1 VSFSVLMSPKRKLS
15 IVLLMSLLSFLSEMV
30 HAQPFRYTATIFNEV
45 DTLKNVE
52 FARAEWLNNPISLL
66 SDYNIHEGEA
76 LTENRPLYMDIFLP
90 RGDTLTQ
97 RPAVI
102 FVHGGAF
109 LVGSRHNDDMVA
121 FCDSFARRGY
131 VTATIDYRRGMGATV
146 YRFFGIMT
154 GISVNE
160 INAYRAVYRASQD
173 GRAAVSYLRKNAGLY
188 EIDAERIFMVG
199 SSAGAFAALNNLY
212 LDQPEEIPSA
222 ALNEPSLGGLD
233 FVGYP
238 EYRSRADAVVALWG
252 AIANPSLIGNESTPV
267 FLIHGKDDDI
277 VPFAKGVPLEG
288 TVSPNPFI
296 QFSLPETYGSYCI
309 DTALNNKGI
318 YHKTWFPD
326 NKKHEFYGVDTGEF
340 PPEGPNLYWDTIHNK
355 IEKFLLERFQ
365 PGAGFE
371 IDVRG
376 KQLTVTSQSDDN
388 HYINW
393 DFGDGSTGI
402 GEQADHVYQYPGE
415 YTVTLTICNANLA
428 CDTLSK
434 TVTILN
440 TAASNDISSDT
451 GGIRIY
457 PNPVTGQLNI
467 SGIQVPFEVTVYDIT
482 GRKRISVRLI
492 QKSILD
498 ISELLHGIYFLEI
511 ESEDTSVFRKII
523 KTD

>member
-1 VSFSVLMSPKRKLS
+1 ML
-15 IVLLMSLLSFLSEMV
+15 FLSLIFFLSAMV
-30 HAQPFRYTATIFNEV
+30 DAQPFRYTRAVFNEV

-76 LTENRPLYMDIFLP
+76 ITENRPLYMDIFLP

-160 INAYRAVYRASQD
+160 TNAQRAVYRATQD
-173 GRAAVSYLRKNAGLY
+173 GRAAVGYLRKNAGLY
-188 EIDAERIFMVG
+188 GIDSAKIFMVG
-199 SSAGAFAALNNLY
+199 SSAGAFVSLNNLY
-212 LDQPEEIPSA
+212 LDQSEEIPPA
-222 ALNEPSLGGLD
+222 AMNKPSLEGLD
-233 FVGYP
+233 FIGFP
-238 EYRSRADAVVALWG
+238 EYKSKADAVAALWG
-252 AIANPSLIGNESTPV
+252 AIANLSLIENESIPV
-267 FLIHGKDDDI
+267 LLIHGKDDNI

-288 TVSPNPFI
+288 SVPPNPFI

-318 YHKTWFPD
+318 YHETWFPD

-340 PPEGPNLYWDTIHNK
+340 PPEGPNQYWDTIHNK

-365 PGAGFE
+365 PDAGFE
-371 IDVRG
+371 IAVRG
-376 KQLTVTSQSDDN
+376 KQLTVTSLSTDN
-388 HYINW
+388 HYIKW
-393 DFGDGSTGI
+393 DFGDGNTGT
-402 GEQADHVYQYPGE
+402 GEQTDHIYQYTGK
-415 YTVTLTICNANLA
+415 YTVTLTVCNANMA
-428 CDTLSK
+428 CDTMSK

-440 TAASNDISSDT
+440 TAASNDISSDA
-451 GGIRIY
+451 GDIRIY
-457 PNPVTGQLNI
+457 PNPAAGKIYI
-467 SGIQVPFEVTVYDIT
+467 SGIQVPFEVTVYDVA
-482 GRKRISVRLI
+482 GRKRINKCMAQEKILYISRLPR
-492 QKSILD
+492 
-498 ISELLHGIYFLEI
+498 GIYFLEI
-511 ESEDTSVFRKII
+511 QSRGTSVFRKII